1 MWCSRL
7 GLGLALELQWLSALG
22 SGPWALG
29 SGSGP
34 GPGVRPRVRQ
44 TVCECALSAPVRL
57 REVKQG
63 RAKKSVVVRYTV
75 VGDGESRSRTKQAV
89 QQSQS
94 RGGR

>member
-22 SGPWALG
+22 SG
-29 SGSGP
+29 SGP
-34 GPGVRPRVRQ
+34 GPGVRLRERQ
-44 TVCECALSAPVRL
+44 TVCVCALSAPVRL

-63 RAKKSVVVRYTV
+63 RAKKRVVVRYTV
-75 VGDGESRSRTKQAV
+75 VGDGESRSRTRQAV
-89 QQSQS
+89 QQLQS